1 MKPEKI
7 SYIAEYLL
15 LFALLAA
22 VLFKIPPWL
31 LMLIIAAE
39 MLMAGINIRE
49 NIRKDKLLHF
59 MAANEKRSKWSKDDE
74 ERLNIIRRRI
84 ELSALQS
91 QINPHFLYNTLDSI
105 RGKALVDGNRDIAV
119 MAEVLSKFFRYCIG
133 NEEGLIKVREEILHI
148 QDYFFIQKCRFEER
162 FSLEIIAEDDGIYD
176 YYMPKMTLQP
186 LVENAMVH
194 GLENVVRKGKIVIRL
209 THTNKKLII
218 TIADNGAGMSQD
230 TLMRLNE
237 KMKGQF
243 LNVNKKNMRHTGIA
257 LTNVN
262 SRIRITFGEEY
273 GIHYRSLLNH
283 GTEAV
288 LTIPCVDEF
297 ERIKYENIL
306 REEEKR

>member
-1 MKPEKI
+1 MKPDKI
-7 SYIAEYLL
+7 LYIIEYFVFFMLLTAIFLKAQTWLILL
-15 LFALLAA
+15 LTGG
-22 VLFKIPPWL
+22 
-31 LMLIIAAE
+31 E
-39 MLMAGINIRE
+39 MLMTGINIRE
-49 NIRKDKLLHF
+49 SMRKDKLIRF
-59 MAANEKRSKWSKDDE
+59 MTANEKRSKWSQKDE

-84 ELSALQS
+84 EFSALQS

-105 RGKALVDGNRDIAV
+105 RGKALIDGNKDIAV

-162 FSLEIIAEDDGIYD
+162 FSLEVIAEDEGIYD

-186 LVENAMVH
+186 LVENAMIH
-194 GLENVVRKGKIVIRL
+194 GLENVVRKGNIVIRL
-209 THTNKKLII
+209 SHTEKKLMI
-218 TIADNGAGMSQD
+218 TIADNGAGMSQEN
-230 TLMRLNE
+230 LMKLNE

-243 LNVNKKNMRHTGIA
+243 INVNKKNSRHSGIA

-273 GIHYRSLLNH
+273 GIHYRSLLGH

-288 LTIPCVDEF
+288 LMLPCVNEF